1 MGWVVFILLALV
13 VGAIAL
19 GIRHGNAKPPDSEHS
34 KQHCMTCGYDATP
47 QTKVKGSGLIELVL
61 WLALIV
67 PGLVYSIWRRTALRP
82 SCSQCGSASLVPK
95 DSPAAVAHRRD
106 LGQSTQN

>member
-1 MGWVVFILLALV
+1 MGWIVFIMLGLII
-13 VGAIAL
+13 GAIAL
-19 GIRHGNAKPPDSEHS
+19 GIRHGNAKPADPEYS
-34 KQHCMTCGYDATP
+34 KQHCMTCGIDATP
-47 QTKVKGSGLIELVL
+47 QIKAKGSGLIELVL

-82 SCSQCGSASLVPK
+82 NCSQCGSALLVPK

-106 LGQSTQN
+106 LV